1 MSAIPV
7 ILEFSLGIT
16 SIYEL
21 AARRRLLGA
30 PVELFWSHG
39 YYMERG
45 LATPDQRLRQWPRFD
60 PVGQVLQ
67 RSNVQSVARHEDVLR
82 QILPFQPSGG
92 SPKTRIFRGW
102 SGCSS
107 GSG

>member
-7 ILEFSLGIT
+7 ILEFSLRIT

-45 LATPDQRLRQWPRFD
+45 PTTPDQRLRQWPRFD
-60 PVGQVLQ
+60 PIGQVLQ
-67 RSNVQSVARHEDVLR
+67 RSAAWGRGAVAHLYFLENIPPEQARKVR
-82 QILPFQPSGG
+82 TTQ
-92 SPKTRIFRGW
+92 PKTRLRRRKTL
-102 SGCSS
+102 
-107 GSG
+107 